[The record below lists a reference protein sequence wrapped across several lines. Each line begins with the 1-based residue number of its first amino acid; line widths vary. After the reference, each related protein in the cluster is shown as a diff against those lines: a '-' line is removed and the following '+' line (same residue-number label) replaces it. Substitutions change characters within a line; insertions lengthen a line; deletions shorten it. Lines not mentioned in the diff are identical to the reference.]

1 MQNQT
6 YTSNYKLLPSE
17 LLRNSVVEYLGLK
30 NAILNLSLVSK
41 EHRTVVKNS
50 KLHINSVLYISIS
63 HNEGST
69 SKPVLF
75 CYNGNKAVSFE
86 DVLRN
91 VTTDI
96 NLQKTFQKVSRNVI
110 CDYDNNNYPWTLS
123 ILLNDIIT
131 LDLITKLK
139 KGIKG
144 IDINRNIDHRRILYS
159 LHSIICRSY
168 TCYNDIDAVIQKAK
182 DADHVATQVLLE
194 LHKEYSEK
202 PAPSFPFW

>member
-1 MQNQT
+1 MHNKT

-41 EHRTVVKNS
+41 EHRTVVQNS
-50 KLHINSVLYISIS
+50 KLHINSDLYISIS
-63 HNEGST
+63 HNQGS
-69 SKPVLF
+69 KQVLF
-75 CYNGNKAVSFE
+75 CYNGNKPVSFD
-86 DVLRN
+86 DVLNN

-96 NLQKTFQKVSRNVI
+96 NFQELLEKISHNVI
-110 CDYDNNNYPWTLS
+110 LDYNNNNYPYTLN
-123 ILLNDIIT
+123 ILLNDRIT

-144 IDINRNIDHRRILYS
+144 IDINRGVDHRRILYN

-168 TCYNDIDAVIQKAK
+168 TCYNDIDAVIQKAN
-182 DADHVATQVLLE
+182 DANHVANQVLLE
-194 LHKEYSEK
+194 LHKEHRK
-202 PAPSFPFW
+202 QPAHPYYCLM